1 MTRTRI
7 TIAAGIAIVL
17 IAGAL
22 LTRRRTP
29 TTTTAAPAAAA
40 VKPAAAVVDGRGDPS
55 AVGARETAVE
65 YVSTVQTDAVHAGP
79 VKDRPLLARWLD
91 PAVDVGEVDRAVAQL
106 ADARMSVG
114 ADGGQIVWLVVP
126 LGTRVEALSVE
137 RARVSVWVVRV
148 VASGTPQVGGVR
160 PVAGWSTL
168 TVDLSW
174 RENRWWVWSLSS
186 LPGPAPMLSTTVA
199 PSTAADFAARLA
211 GFELSGASS

>member
-1 MTRTRI
+1 
-7 TIAAGIAIVL
+7 
-17 IAGAL
+17 L

-29 TTTTAAPAAAA
+29 TTTTVAPAAAVDPA
-40 VKPAAAVVDGRGDPS
+40 VAVVDVRADS
-55 AVGARETAVE
+55 SVVGARGTAVE
-65 YVSTVQTDAVHAGP
+65 YVSTVQTDAIHAGAG
-79 VKDRPLLARWLD
+79 KDRLLLARWLD

-148 VASGTPQVGGVR
+148 VASGTPQAGGVR

-174 RENRWWVWSLSS
+174 RDDRWWVWSLSS
-186 LPGPAPMLSTTVA
+186 LPGPAPMLSTTIA
-199 PSTAADFAARLA
+199 PATAADFTTRLA
-211 GFELSGASS
+211 GFELTGASS